1 MKTDFKNKQ
10 RGNRLGF
17 WFFRV
22 SLSVFGLKGTY
33 GLLYFVCF
41 YYLLCDRAAVSAAR
55 AYIHRRFPKA
65 GFLKSC
71 FHIYILLINQGKQ
84 LIDRYAAVSGQV
96 DFDMRLDGYERL
108 INIADNSGQG
118 FILLTSHVGN
128 WQIAL
133 TALNKIGKK
142 VYLLMRKEDN
152 PAVIETL
159 QVGIEKGEIEIISPD
174 QYMGGVIEIMNA
186 LKNGHIV
193 SIMGD
198 RSYGVNTL
206 DIPFLG
212 ETAYFPYSAFSM
224 AAAQGCPIVVLFAA
238 KIDYMSYVV
247 DVTNILRPE
256 YKTRTNKKEQL
267 RDWVMNFAEL
277 IEAFVLKHPYQ
288 CFLFH
293 DVWKKEIVDGRTT
306 GQ

>member
-1 MKTDFKNKQ
+1 MKTNFKNKK

-22 SLSVFGLKGTY
+22 SLSFFGLRGAY

-41 YYLLCDRAAVSAAR
+41 YYFLFDRAAVSAAR
-55 AYIHRRFPKA
+55 AYIDKRFPKA
-65 GFLKSC
+65 GFFKSC
-71 FHIYILLINQGKQ
+71 FHIYILFINQGKQ
-84 LIDRYAAVSGQV
+84 LIDRYAAVSEQV
-96 DFDMRLDGYERL
+96 DFNMRLNGYERL
-108 INIADNSGQG
+108 IDIADNSDQG

-142 VYLLMRKEDN
+142 VYLLMRREDN

-159 QVGIEKGEIEIISPD
+159 RVGIEKGKIKIISPD
-174 QYMGGVIEIMNA
+174 QYMGGIIEIMNA
-186 LKNGHIV
+186 LKNGHVV

-212 ETAYFPYSAFSM
+212 ETAYFPYSAFSI

-238 KIDYMSYVV
+238 KIGYMSYLM
-247 DVTNILRPE
+247 DVTNILHPE
-256 YKTRTNKKEQL
+256 YKGRTNKKEQL
-267 RDWVMNFAEL
+267 RDWVMSFAEL
-277 IEAFVLKHPYQ
+277 IEAFVSKHPYQ